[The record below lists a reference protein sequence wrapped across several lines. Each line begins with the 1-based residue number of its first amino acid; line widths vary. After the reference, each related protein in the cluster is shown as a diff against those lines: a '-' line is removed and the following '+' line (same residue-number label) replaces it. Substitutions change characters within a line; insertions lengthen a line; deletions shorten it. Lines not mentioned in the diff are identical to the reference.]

1 MNKIVLIAG
10 ADTQLGLELCRHF
23 ESLEYQVVKI
33 ISSINEAVEEADEK
47 NIFKLSSSSIVA
59 IRSVIIKA
67 TTYWN
72 SINQFIIIQDSNLG
86 DSNLLNDEPLLSID
100 QKVDQHFK
108 KYIFL
113 SREILYYLKNVQNA
127 DFGLLALVG
136 TIPLPTTSKR
146 DISVAPPLRAALAG
160 AFSSLASALS
170 GEIFE
175 KTGIV
180 HYFETVPGWLEAKE
194 SANNEYAEFI
204 VETIMQY
211 PRQKTGRRFRYPS
224 RSFTR
229 MRRKKI

>member
-72 SINQFIIIQDSNLG
+72 SINQFILIQDPNLG
-86 DSNLLNDEPLLSID
+86 DYSLLNDEPLLDID
-100 QKVDQHFK
+100 QKIDQHFK

-113 SREILYYLKNVQNA
+113 SREILYYLKNSKNT
-127 DFGLLALVG
+127 DSGMLSLVG
-136 TIPLPTTSKR
+136 TIPFPTKSKR
-146 DISVAPPLRAALAG
+146 EVSVVPPLRAALAG
-160 AFSSLASALS
+160 GFSSLASSLS
-170 GEIFE
+170 GSISE
-175 KTGIV
+175 KIGNV
-180 HYFETVPGWLEAKE
+180 HYFETIPGWLESKE
-194 SANNEYAEFI
+194 SASNEYAELI
-204 VETIMQY
+204 VESIMQHS
-211 PRQKTGRRFRYPS
+211 RQNTGRRFHYPP

-229 MRRKKI
+229 LRRT